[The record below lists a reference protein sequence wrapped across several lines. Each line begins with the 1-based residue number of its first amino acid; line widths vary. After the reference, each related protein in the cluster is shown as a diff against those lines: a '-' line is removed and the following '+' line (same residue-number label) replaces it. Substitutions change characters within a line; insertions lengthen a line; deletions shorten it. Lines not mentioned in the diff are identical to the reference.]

1 MSKLKWVL
9 RKAKGRS
16 SGCSDKRAAVGVR
29 TRIHNCHGCCSEPLP
44 GKVYVTSRVPH
55 SHLQKSTLALH
66 RFAWTYHH
74 EELTSGVSQVKSRG
88 SQSQIPPRGTFI
100 LTPLRPHQVRL
111 RVRAPCVP
119 RAEALSAGSASSRLP
134 APRRAPAP
142 RSRLRREARLADK
155 VSEDEPRER

>member
-1 MSKLKWVL
+1 MGFFFFFLELSKLEWSSVEKHSWGF
-9 RKAKGRS
+9 RWNFDGR
-16 SGCSDKRAAVGVR
+16 GRGEA
-29 TRIHNCHGCCSEPLP
+29 PP
-44 GKVYVTSRVPH
+44 GKVYVASAFPTPISKIP
-55 SHLQKSTLALH
+55 LH
-66 RFAWTYHH
+66 PCAWTYHH

-88 SQSQIPPRGTFI
+88 SQSQIPPRGAFI

-142 RSRLRREARLADK
+142 RSRLRRVARLADK
-155 VSEDEPRER
+155 VSNHQQGER